1 MRILVTGGSGLLG
14 RSIITGLKFDDHD
27 VLHPSSK
34 ELDLLD
40 LTKTHLFFK
49 ENEPDAVIHCAA
61 RVGGIAAN
69 ISNPYS
75 FLSENLRIDLNTIQ
89 AARFQKTKN
98 FLYMGSSCMYPKNSN
113 LPLNEED
120 LLTGPLEETNK
131 SYALAKL
138 SGAQLVENV
147 ARETGLS
154 WRTLILS
161 NLYGP
166 NDHFDSERSHLVA
179 AVINKVFD
187 AKLNNDKTIE
197 MWGTGLARR
206 EFTFVQDV
214 ADFIVSHIDE
224 LSEFPHYMNLGAGED
239 YSVKEYYDFVLS
251 AFGFDCTIK
260 PRVDLPSGMMRKL
273 MNVKKAEA
281 FGWNPS
287 TKIEDGLRKTLEF
300 YLESKGV
307 DFD

>member
-14 RSIITGLKFDDHD
+14 ASIVTALKLSDHE

-34 ELDLLD
+34 DLDLLD
-40 LTKTHLFFK
+40 LTKTQLYFE
-49 ENEPDAVIHCAA
+49 ENKPDTVIHCAA

-69 ISNPYS
+69 ISNPYT

-89 AARFQKTKN
+89 SARFQKTRN

-113 LPLNEED
+113 LPLIEED

-147 ARETGLS
+147 AKETGLA

-187 AKLNNDKTIE
+187 AKLKKEKTIE

-206 EFTFVQDV
+206 EFTFVKDV
-214 ADFIVSHIDE
+214 ADFIASHVDE
-224 LSEFPHYMNLGAGED
+224 LSVFPIYMNLGAGVD
-239 YSVKEYYDFVLS
+239 YTVKEYYDFVLS
-251 AFGFDCTIK
+251 AFGFDCTIT
-260 PRVDLPSGMMRKL
+260 PRVDLPAGMMRKL
-273 MNVKKAEA
+273 MNVKKAET

-287 TKIEDGLRKTLEF
+287 TKMEDGLKKTLEF
-300 YLESKGV
+300 YIQSKGV